1 MFPTYFVTLATRI
14 HRRIHTDN
22 IENLWEDICYESD
35 DDVDVYK
42 CGILHT
48 IDINTYTL
56 TDTYIHISFEL
67 INFGY

>member
-35 DDVDVYK
+35 DDVDVHK

-56 TDTYIHISFEL
+56 TYIYIYLSNL
-67 INFGY
+67 